1 MNKRTVIANLNKIA
15 NELDNSGMFN
25 EANEITNVMKRLAQ
39 FSVPPVA
46 QQPVAAPPVA
56 QQPVTA
62 PPVAPPFSSPVVPAV
77 PMAGAV
83 PALGAPVQPVAP
95 ITNTTKP
102 PYATSAGAQGTIQ
115 ATPADPYAVA
125 ETALYQ
131 KSLSQIIDHFKNK
144 RNDSANRVYE
154 QAFPQFKNPQRAQL
168 FAQQIQRLRSQYNP
182 AQSKPGT

>member
-1 MNKRTVIANLNKIA
+1 MNRRTVIANLNKIA
-15 NELDNSGMFN
+15 NELDNSGMFK
-25 EANEITNVMKRLAQ
+25 EASAITDVMKRLAQ
-39 FSVPPVA
+39 FAPA
-46 QQPVAAPPVA
+46 PVAAPPVA
-56 QQPVTA
+56 PPFGAPVV
-62 PPVAPPFSSPVVPAV
+62 PGMPVAPA
-77 PMAGAV
+77 AL
-83 PALGAPVQPVAP
+83 PALGTSMQPAAPV
-95 ITNTTKP
+95 TNTTKP

-182 AQSKPGT
+182 AQSPKPGSY

>member
-15 NELDNSGMFN
+15 NELDNSGMFK
-25 EANEITNVMKRLAQ
+25 EATEITNVMKRIAQYTQQALA
-39 FSVPPVA
+39 P
-46 QQPVAAPPVA
+46 
-56 QQPVTA
+56 TA
-62 PPVAPPFSSPVVPAV
+62 PVAPPFGAPVVPGM
-77 PMAGAV
+77 PGAPADL
-83 PALGAPVQPVAP
+83 PALGTPMQPAAPV
-95 ITNTTKP
+95 TNTTKP

>member
-15 NELDNSGMFN
+15 NELDNSGMFK
-25 EANEITNVMKRLAQ
+25 EATEITNVMKKIAQ
-39 FSVPPVA
+39 YA
-46 QQPVAAPPVA
+46 QQAPP
-56 QQPVTA
+56 PTA
-62 PPVAPPFSSPVVPAV
+62 PVAPPFGAPVVPGMPVA
-77 PMAGAV
+77 PATI
-83 PALGAPVQPVAP
+83 PALGTPMQPAAP